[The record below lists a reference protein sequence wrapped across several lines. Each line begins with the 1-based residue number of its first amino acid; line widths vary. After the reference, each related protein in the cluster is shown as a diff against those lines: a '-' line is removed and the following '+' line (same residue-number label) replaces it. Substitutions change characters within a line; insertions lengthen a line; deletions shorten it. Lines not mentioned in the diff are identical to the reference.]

1 MHRSS
6 GKAAPPPHHRPHDGG
21 RTDDGSAVFSLLHRN
36 FFLFFSFFL
45 SFFWWLMTAKKA
57 DDWCVSTRSMTRT
70 GTIRKRKKERKKNLL
85 PVIDHWFSL
94 HLLLLLL
101 HFVCVCVCAFA
112 FLSSLSFAWSNQFH
126 CLAIIELM
134 SERVWWIAGNYIVKQ
149 QRERASER
157 ARSCTRTG
165 SRPSPSRQSL
175 VIKTFLVIVCAFWF
189 LSSSSC
195 TLATYDVPTSA
206 AALFSA
212 ASAAV
217 HKPLKWHPSSSS
229 SSSSSSSILFR
240 FCCNNS
246 NRDDRVRGKKKAPAS

>member
-1 MHRSS
+1 M
-6 GKAAPPPHHRPHDGG
+6 
-21 RTDDGSAVFSLLHRN
+21 
-36 FFLFFSFFL
+36 
-45 SFFWWLMTAKKA
+45 
-57 DDWCVSTRSMTRT
+57 
-70 GTIRKRKKERKKNLL
+70 
-85 PVIDHWFSL
+85 IDHWFSL

-101 HFVCVCVCAFA
+101 LLLLHFVCVCVCLC
-112 FLSSLSFAWSNQFH
+112 LSLVSLIRLVESISLSRHHRVNERES
-126 CLAIIELM
+126 LM
-134 SERVWWIAGNYIVKQ
+134 DRWKLYSEAA
-149 QRERASER
+149 ERARER

-165 SRPSPSRQSL
+165 SRP

-229 SSSSSSSILFR
+229 SSSSILFR

-246 NRDDRVRGKKKAPAS
+246 NRGDRVRGKKKAPAS